1 MENKIP
7 NLLRIKEE
15 VESKFNCQLSI
26 EKFRDKDELVFK
38 GKKDTVYIYVS
49 RYTCLDS
56 RLGKEFIGFDFWN
69 GNSGLG
75 SPCDSMEELFEN
87 LDKIKMPRRAVPKEI
102 TEQLSLF

>member
-1 MENKIP
+1 MLDI
-7 NLLRIKEE
+7 LQIKEH
-15 VESKFNCQLSI
+15 VESKYDCQLSV
-26 EKFRDKDELVFK
+26 EKFNGKDELVYQNK
-38 GKKDTVYIYVS
+38 NDKVYIYVS
-49 RYTCLDS
+49 KYTCLDS

-87 LDKIKMPRRAVPKEI
+87 LDKIKMPRRAVPREI